1 LVEAGDRRYNPGGL
15 LGEESMR
22 GFGRSLCVALFAA
35 TPVLAQQAPAQPES
49 TAAIT
54 PRSEVTA
61 HDFMIATANP
71 LATSAGRDVL
81 AAGGSAAD
89 AAIAAQMVLNLV
101 EPQSS
106 GIGGGG
112 FALYWDAATGG
123 LASFDGRE
131 TAPAGATP
139 DYWLG
144 PDGAPMEFWDA
155 VPGGRSVGV
164 PGTLKLMETLHDR
177 YGRLPWGELLAPAI
191 ALAEDGFP
199 ISRRL
204 AAAIVEAQEHALAD
218 FPAARA
224 LYLHQDGSPK
234 AEGEILRNPDLA
246 RTLRLVAAEGSDP
259 LYQGAIARDIIFA
272 VRTAKNPGMITLDD
286 LASYEVLERPPV
298 CMRYRAYEICG
309 MGPPSSGALTVGQ
322 MLGMLS
328 HFDLP
333 GMGPGTEA
341 THLFLEAGKLAFAD
355 RGLYMADSD
364 FVTMPEG
371 LLDPDYLKARAE
383 LIDPKKAME
392 AASPGEPPWK
402 KAELRGPDGDRP
414 NFGTTHFVIVDR
426 YGDMLTAT
434 TTIETNFGSR
444 VVTDG
449 FMLNNELTDFAFAP
463 EEDGKP
469 VANRVEGG
477 KRPRSSMAPT
487 VVLKDGKPMLLIGS
501 PGGAN
506 IIPFV
511 AQALVGILDF
521 GMDPQAAI
529 DAPHALNR
537 GGPTQVED
545 GPEAAAIMQA
555 LAARGQQPET
565 ADLNSGL
572 QAIRI
577 GDGLTGAADKRREGL
592 VMGE

>member
-1 LVEAGDRRYNPGGL
+1 
-15 LGEESMR
+15 M
-22 GFGRSLCVALFAA
+22 VA
-35 TPVLAQQAPAQPES
+35 
-49 TAAIT
+49 
-54 PRSEVTA
+54 TA
-61 HDFMIATANP
+61 HP
-71 LATSAGRDVL
+71 LATQAGHDVL

-89 AAIAAQMVLNLV
+89 AAVAVQMMLTLV
-101 EPQSS
+101 EPQHS

-112 FALYWDAATGG
+112 FALYRDAATGT
-123 LASFDGRE
+123 LTTFDGRE

-144 PDGAPMEFWDA
+144 PDGQPREFWDA
-155 VPGGRSVGV
+155 APGGRSVGV

-177 YGRLPWGELLAPAI
+177 YGRLPWGELFAPAI

-199 ISRRL
+199 VSRRL
-204 AAAIVEAQEHALAD
+204 AAAIVEAQENGLDD
-218 FPAARA
+218 FPAARL
-224 LYLHQDGSPK
+224 LYFHQNGTPK
-234 AEGEILRNPDLA
+234 LEGEILRNPDLA
-246 RTLRLVAAEGSDP
+246 RTLRLVAAEGSAP
-259 LYQGAIARDIIFA
+259 LYEGAIARDIIFA
-272 VRTAKNPGMITLDD
+272 VRAAENPGTMTLDD
-286 LASYEVLERPPV
+286 LASYEVIERPPV
-298 CMRYRAYEICG
+298 CIDYRAYEVCG

-322 MLGMLS
+322 MLGMLAQ
-328 HFDLP
+328 FDLP
-333 GMGPGTEA
+333 SMGPGTEA

-355 RGLYMADSD
+355 RGQYMADSD

-371 LLDPDYLKARAE
+371 LLDPAYLKSRAE

-402 KAELRGPDGDRP
+402 KAELRAPGREWPEH
-414 NFGTTHFVIVDR
+414 GTTHFVIIDR

-463 EEDGKP
+463 EENGKP

-477 KRPRSSMAPT
+477 KRPRSSMSPT
-487 VVLKDGKPMLLIGS
+487 MVFRDGAPMLLIGS

-511 AQALVGILDF
+511 AQALIGILDF

-529 DAPHALNR
+529 DAPHVLNR
-537 GGPTQVED
+537 GGPTMVEE
-545 GPEAAAIMQA
+545 GPEAAATVEA
-555 LAARGQQPET
+555 LAALGQQAET

-572 QAIRI
+572 QAILI
-577 GDGLTGAADKRREGL
+577 ESDTLTGAADKRREGL

>member
-1 LVEAGDRRYNPGGL
+1 MRPERLLLCAALIFAGPARAQEPEA
-15 LGEESMR
+15 
-22 GFGRSLCVALFAA
+22 AA
-35 TPVLAQQAPAQPES
+35 VGTGSV
-49 TAAIT
+49 TAA
-54 PRSEVTA
+54 SFMVASA
-61 HDFMIATANP
+61 HP
-71 LATSAGRDVL
+71 LATQAGYEVL

-89 AAIAAQMVLNLV
+89 AAVAVQAMLTVV
-101 EPQSS
+101 EPQHS

-112 FALYWDAATGG
+112 FALYRDAATGT

-131 TAPAGATP
+131 TAPAAVTP

-144 PDGAPMEFWDA
+144 PDGQPREFWDA

-164 PGTLKLMETLHDR
+164 PGTLKLMETLHER
-177 YGRLPWGELLAPAI
+177 YGRLPWGELFAPAI

-199 ISRRL
+199 ISGRL
-204 AAAIVEAQEHALAD
+204 AAAIVEAEENGLD
-218 FPAARA
+218 EFPAARA
-224 LYLHQDGSPK
+224 LYFHQDGSPK
-234 AEGEILRNPDLA
+234 REGEILRNPDLA
-246 RTLRLVAAEGSDP
+246 RTFRLVAAEGSDP
-259 LYQGAIARDIIFA
+259 LYEGAIARDIIFA
-272 VRTAKNPGMITLDD
+272 VRTAANPGMITLDD
-286 LASYEVLERPPV
+286 LASYEVIERAPV
-298 CMRYRAYEICG
+298 CMTYRAYEVCG

-333 GMGPGTEA
+333 AMGPGTDA

-355 RGLYMADSD
+355 RGLYMGDSD

-371 LLDPDYLKARAE
+371 LLDPAYLKSRAE
-383 LIDPKKAME
+383 LIDPAKAME

-402 KAELRGPDGDRP
+402 KAELRAPDRARP
-414 NFGTTHFVIVDR
+414 EHGTTHFVIVDSH
-426 YGDMLTAT
+426 GDMLSAT
-434 TTIETNFGSR
+434 TTIETSFGSR
-444 VVTDG
+444 VVTGG

-463 EEDGKP
+463 EEDGRP

-477 KRPRSSMAPT
+477 KRPRSSMSPT
-487 VVLKDGKPMLLIGS
+487 MVFRDGTPILLIGS

-521 GMDPQAAI
+521 GLDPQAAI
-529 DAPHALNR
+529 DAPHVLNR
-537 GGPTQVED
+537 GGPTMVEE
-545 GPEAAAIMQA
+545 GPDAAATVEA
-555 LAARGQQPET
+555 LAALGHQAEI

-572 QAIRI
+572 QAIVI
-577 GDGLTGAADKRREGL
+577 DDGLTGAADKRREGL